1 MHPKAHLVFVH
12 KVFIL
17 FLRYLMPTYLSNT
30 ITLKIFVCECV
41 CVFTFN
47 YIFNTEPVSK

>member
-17 FLRYLMPTYLSNT
+17 FLRCLMPTYLSNT

-41 CVFTFN
+41 YFYF
-47 YIFNTEPVSK
+47 